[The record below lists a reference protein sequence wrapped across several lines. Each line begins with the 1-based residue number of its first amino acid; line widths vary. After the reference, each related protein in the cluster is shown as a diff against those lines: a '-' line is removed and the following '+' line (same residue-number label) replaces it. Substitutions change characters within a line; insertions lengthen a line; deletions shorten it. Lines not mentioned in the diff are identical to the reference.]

1 MNKITIELCAEDRAR
16 LDRLAE
22 ILERRIVQADTFLE
36 AQEEDITEAEKP
48 VAEEKPAITLAQ
60 IQQKVVQLSAANN
73 GKHKA
78 KVREIITAYSP
89 TVSGLNDVTEA
100 WPSIWES
107 LLKLESETGA

>member
-1 MNKITIELCAEDRAR
+1 MNAITIELCAEDRAR

-36 AQEEDITEAEKP
+36 AQEEDVKKET
-48 VAEEKPAITLAQ
+48 PAIAPQQSVTLAQ